1 VDGSEALGHF
11 VGDWSLSALQHD
23 EGTLL
28 LAVDFLGIRPLYYF
42 WSERYVAWSSV
53 LEPLV
58 VLAGSTFHLSED
70 YAAAWL
76 YGFPAADLTPYEEIR
91 SVPPAS
97 SVEFTRTTVKVRRY
111 WEFRPQQIRRC
122 RGDAEC
128 EAGFRHFFTKA
139 VRCRLRSSGP
149 VVSELSGGM
158 DSSSIVCV
166 ADQLLK
172 TDPGLAPRLDTLSYL
187 NDAERDWNERPFV
200 EAVEH
205 FRGMTGYHVD
215 VGGQLDFIPE
225 RDPHCFPGTPALG
238 TLPSLPQ
245 RQVSKYLVET
255 NLRVILSGL
264 GGDETTGGVPD
275 GSAELADLLVQGR
288 WATFLRQAV
297 AWCLP
302 TRRPLIYMIG
312 GVLSEFPPQ
321 SLFRPNLLRSRVPW
335 ISKKVE
341 RTATKNPAWA
351 RLRLK
356 LHGPRPSIQENLY
369 TLDDLRRQIAC
380 AAIPVSPPR
389 ERRYPF
395 LDRDLLEFLY
405 NTPREQIVRPGRR
418 RSLMRRAL
426 SGIVPEVIL
435 ERRRKAYVSRNHIVS
450 FQALAGEIS
459 EWTKNMVCSEL
470 GVIDLK
476 AFHRALAGAYRGEDS
491 RLWQISN
498 TLALESWLRDERV
511 RSLFASRTLP

>member
-1 VDGSEALGHF
+1 
-11 VGDWSLSALQHD
+11 
-23 EGTLL
+23 
-28 LAVDFLGIRPLYYF
+28 
-42 WSERYVAWSSV
+42 
-53 LEPLV
+53 
-58 VLAGSTFHLSED
+58 
-70 YAAAWL
+70 
-76 YGFPAADLTPYEEIR
+76 
-91 SVPPAS
+91 
-97 SVEFTRTTVKVRRY
+97 
-111 WEFRPQQIRRC
+111 
-122 RGDAEC
+122 
-128 EAGFRHFFTKA
+128 
-139 VRCRLRSSGP
+139 
-149 VVSELSGGM
+149 M
-158 DSSSIVCV
+158 DSSSIVCA

-172 TDPGLAPRLDTLSYL
+172 TDPGLARRLDTLSYL

-205 FRGMTGYHVD
+205 FRGKTGFHVD

-225 RDPHCFPGTPALG
+225 RDHHCFPSTPAFG

-245 RQVSKYLVET
+245 RQVSKYLAET

-275 GSAELADLLVQGR
+275 GSAELADLLLEGR

-302 TRRPLIYMIG
+302 TRRPLIHMIG
-312 GVLSEFPPQ
+312 GVLSEFLPQ

-356 LHGPRPSIQENLY
+356 LHGSRPSIQENLY

-380 AAIPVSPPR
+380 AATPVSPPR
-389 ERRYPF
+389 EHRYPF